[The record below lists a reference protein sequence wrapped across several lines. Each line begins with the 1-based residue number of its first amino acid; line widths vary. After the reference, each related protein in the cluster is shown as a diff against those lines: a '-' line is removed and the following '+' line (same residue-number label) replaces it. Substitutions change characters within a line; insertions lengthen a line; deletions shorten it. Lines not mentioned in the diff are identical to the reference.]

1 MQVLNHGAKS
11 TVYLVLNTKMR
22 KEKPEALWS
31 SFVVHICSVPTW
43 RTWELEWSAIPF
55 KTIASERMHTD
66 TYSVFHGEL
75 IQENLLEKLLVIYQK
90 KSI

>member
-1 MQVLNHGAKS
+1 MQVLNYGAKS
-11 TVYLVLNTKMR
+11 TVCLVLNTKMR

-43 RTWELEWSAIPF
+43 RTWESEWSAIPF
-55 KTIASERMHTD
+55 KTIASEGMHTD
-66 TYSVFHGEL
+66 TCSVFHGEL
-75 IQENLLEKLLVIYQK
+75 IQENWLEKLLVLYQK